1 MICGVSCLPAGAM
14 CETLVDPKGSRCPT
28 RGVSFLAYR
37 KANPSFSSSPLPPA
51 GRFIFLV
58 HPTPRL
64 SILAFQ
70 LAFLN

>member
-37 KANPSFSSSPLPPA
+37 KANPSFSSSPSP
-51 GRFIFLV
+51 
-58 HPTPRL
+58 
-64 SILAFQ
+64 Q
-70 LAFLN
+70 LAVSFSLCTLHPGFLY